1 MGAAHGSD
9 SDLKRVGVGVALAE
23 HPGIGHQLEP
33 LSLAGFLKLGPVG
46 FATGAGLVDRAC
58 FEVDHDQ
65 SAVGPALDAVGGSA
79 HGDAPE
85 VQLQQGFE
93 LFFDADDFKGEFAI
107 VFVALALGF
116 GPGLGHVQGD
126 LAGEQRVAGVERRR
140 HFFIYTLM
148 GPSLDAVQSPG
159 FMVAEGLVKLL
170 VHVVQG
176 GSEGVCRDAVV
187 GARFFADLEHVAHQK
202 EVGVL
207 EKALESG
214 GAQTLALQGVG
225 D

>member
-1 MGAAHGSD
+1 MGAPHGGD
-9 SDLKRVGVGVALAE
+9 SDLEFTGVGVALAE

-93 LFFDADDFKGEFAI
+93 LFFDAQYFEGQFAV
-107 VFVALALGF
+107 VFVALAF
-116 GPGLGHVQGD
+116 GLSPGLGHVQGD
-126 LAGEQRVAGVERRR
+126 LARQHRVPGVERRG
-140 HFFIYTLM
+140 HFFVDAFV
-148 GPSLDAVQSPG
+148 GPGFDAVHGPLALG
-159 FMVAEGLVKLL
+159 LEGLVELL
-170 VHVVQG
+170 VHIVQG